1 MKKDNSLENFKSAIT
16 STIRTISENKD
27 IEVIFGLEEK
37 KTNKNAILLGNLNK
51 LDKNIAYLE

>member
-37 KTNKNAILLGNLNK
+37 KQIKMQSC
-51 LDKNIAYLE
+51 LEI